1 MQRQKWVQKPSDT
14 KILGITWNK
23 KDDELTISLSRC
35 AETGNEG
42 VLTKR
47 KMLSVIN
54 GVFNPLGLASAV
66 IITAKLLYSQ
76 VCKEKLAWD
85 GEIKREVAALWK
97 RVSLEVSFKEK

>member
-1 MQRQKWVQKPSDT
+1 MQRQKWVQKPSET

-47 KMLSVIN
+47 KMLSV
-54 GVFNPLGLASAV
+54 FNLLGLASAV